1 MERSYADRPGTPF
14 GRASQRVRCWVR
26 VLPAVLLALHG
37 LAHLPGFLG
46 SWRLV
51 ARADLPYGTHGLASG
66 VHVGAAGERALG
78 VMWLLTALAFWAA
91 ADLFV
96 LGRAGWVPLTLGAS
110 TVSLA
115 LCGAGLPETR
125 VGLWLNAGLLTLLL
139 LLGPGLGW
147 L

>member
-1 MERSYADRPGTPF
+1 
-14 GRASQRVRCWVR
+14 VR

-46 SWRLV
+46 PWRLV
-51 ARADLPYGTHGLASG
+51 ARADLPYATYGLAG
-66 VHVGAAGERALG
+66 RVHLGAAGARALG
-78 VMWLLTALAFWAA
+78 VMWLLTALAFWVA
-91 ADLFV
+91 ADLFI

-115 LCGAGLPETR
+115 LCATSLPETR
-125 VGLWLNAGLLTLLL
+125 AGLVLDAVLLALLL

-147 L
+147 V